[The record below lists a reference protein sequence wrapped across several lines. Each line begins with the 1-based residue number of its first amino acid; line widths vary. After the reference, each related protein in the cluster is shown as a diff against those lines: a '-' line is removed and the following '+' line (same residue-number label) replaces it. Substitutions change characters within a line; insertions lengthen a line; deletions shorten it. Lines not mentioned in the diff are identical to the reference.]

1 LPNARGIKQQNQ
13 CKEKGCK
20 AFGRRRGFR
29 KVCVGCFDRLY
40 PNEPR
45 PRRNHLFKEKVIRKA
60 IYESSILSD
69 ALGRVIWEGGLF
81 PNQSTYLPDMWIDCG
96 THFVVVE
103 IDEQQVI
110 ISLNIRS

>member
-1 LPNARGIKQQNQ
+1 MRGASNNKTSARRRAARRSEEG
-13 CKEKGCK
+13 
-20 AFGRRRGFR
+20 RRGFR

-45 PRRNHLFKEKVIRKA
+45 LRRNHLFKEKAIRKA

>member
-1 LPNARGIKQQNQ
+1 MAQASIAVVTVDATFRCLMRGASNNKTSARRRAARRSEEG
-13 CKEKGCK
+13 
-20 AFGRRRGFR
+20 RRGFR

-81 PNQSTYLPDMWIDCG
+81 PNQSTYVTSQTCG
-96 THFVVVE
+96 
-103 IDEQQVI
+103 
-110 ISLNIRS
+110 